1 MLRKLR
7 LKFVVINMAIVTAML
22 CVIFGLVYQFTRSS
36 LEAESV
42 SMMQSIGA
50 SPFRLGIPGEDPGE
64 LRLPYFVLEVNSQ
77 GDLAAAGGYYDLSD
91 KEFLQNLATLSLS
104 SRQHV
109 GVLSDYSLRF
119 CLVTTPSAQ
128 RIVFADMSSELSTL
142 DHLLRTCVLIG
153 VVSFGLFLVIS
164 LLLAR
169 WAVRPVDRAWKQQR
183 QFVADASHELKTP
196 LTVIMTNAELLQS
209 PDYEPEAK
217 AQFSQSILT
226 MSQQMR
232 GLVERLLELARVDN
246 GQPNMA
252 FARCDL
258 TGLVAQAALPFEA
271 LFFEKGLTLSCQV
284 EEGIAV
290 QGSPGHLTQ
299 VVEILLDNA
308 QKYSNPSGKV
318 AVRLTRQHRGHCLLT
333 VSNPGPALSPQQL
346 RDIFKRFYRVDQA
359 RSRNGSFGLGLSIAQ
374 AIVTE
379 HKGRIWAESSGG
391 VNIFSVQLPALP
403 T

>member
-1 MLRKLR
+1 MLSKLR
-7 LKFVVINMAIVTAML
+7 LKFVVINMAIVTTML
-22 CVIFGLVYQFTRSS
+22 CIIFGLVYQFTRSS

-42 SMMQSIGA
+42 SMMQSIGT
-50 SPFRLGIPGEDPGE
+50 SPFHLGIPGEDPGK
-64 LRLPYFVLEVNSQ
+64 LRLPYFVLEVSGQ
-77 GDLAAAGGYYDLSD
+77 GELAAAGGYYDLSD
-91 KEFLQNLATLSLS
+91 EEFLQELVTLSLAS
-104 SRQHV
+104 GQHV
-109 GVLSDYSLRF
+109 GVLEDYSLRF
-119 CLVTTPSAQ
+119 CRINTPSAQ

-142 DHLLRTCVLIG
+142 DNLLRTCVLIG
-153 VVSFGLFLVIS
+153 VVSLGVFLVIS

-226 MSQQMR
+226 MSRQMR
-232 GLVERLLELARVDN
+232 GLVERLLELARVDS
-246 GQPNMA
+246 GRPNMT

-258 TGLVAQAALPFEA
+258 TQLVSQAALPFEA
-271 LFFEKGLTLSCQV
+271 LFFEKGLALTCQV
-284 EEGIAV
+284 EEGICV
-290 QGSPGHLTQ
+290 QGSPAHLTQ

-308 QKYSNPSGKV
+308 QKYSSPGGEV
-318 AVRLTRQHRGHCLLT
+318 TVRLSRQHWGHCLLT

-346 RDIFKRFYRVDQA
+346 QDIFKRFYRADQA
-359 RSRNGSFGLGLSIAQ
+359 RSRDGSFGLGLSIAQ

-391 VNIFSVQLPALP
+391 VNTFFVQLPILAS
-403 T
+403 